1 MTTEDSLKKITKGA
15 GIAFIGVVISKI
27 LGYVYRVLIARTD
40 IEIYG
45 LISIGIALFSLLTT
59 ISLLG
64 LHKGLLRYVS
74 FYKGKED
81 FEKIKQTIKT
91 SLKITIPFSIFISVL
106 FFIFSKQISLYFFHT
121 PDLNLVFKIFAFAVP
136 ITVFRDLIF
145 STFQSFQKIKYEV
158 YAKSIT
164 ENLTKIILTIIFLIL
179 GFKTIGLT
187 IAYVL
192 GILIGTLI
200 AFYFLKRKILP
211 SLKTNIIDKS
221 SHSKKELLVYSLPLL
236 FTFIIFSILTWTDT
250 LMLGYFKTPLE
261 VGIYNAALPTAFLM
275 YVIPS
280 TLLALFI
287 PILTG
292 LYAQNKKDI
301 FEQVYKRITKW
312 IFLTNIML
320 LGIFYL
326 FSKEVLQILFGP
338 DYVTGYIALI
348 ILSTGYFIGYLL
360 STSTSVLIIIKKTKL
375 TLVNTLIITI
385 INIILNLYLIPLY
398 GINGAAIATATAF
411 LTRSLLLMIESYFI
425 IKIIPIKL
433 NYLKI
438 LFSAGTSF
446 FIVKY
451 LIYFLS
457 INIHIFSLI
466 FFSILFVLIYMI
478 LLFVTKSLEKEDVFI
493 LNAIKKKLKF

>member
-1 MTTEDSLKKITKGA
+1 
-15 GIAFIGVVISKI
+15 
-27 LGYVYRVLIARTD
+27 
-40 IEIYG
+40 
-45 LISIGIALFSLLTT
+45 
-59 ISLLG
+59 
-64 LHKGLLRYVS
+64 
-74 FYKGKED
+74 
-81 FEKIKQTIKT
+81 
-91 SLKITIPFSIFISVL
+91 
-106 FFIFSKQISLYFFHT
+106 FHT

-398 GINGAAIATATAF
+398 G
-411 LTRSLLLMIESYFI
+411 
-425 IKIIPIKL
+425 
-433 NYLKI
+433 
-438 LFSAGTSF
+438 
-446 FIVKY
+446 
-451 LIYFLS
+451 
-457 INIHIFSLI
+457 
-466 FFSILFVLIYMI
+466 
-478 LLFVTKSLEKEDVFI
+478 
-493 LNAIKKKLKF
+493 

>member
-164 ENLTKIILTIIFLIL
+164 ENLTKIILFRH
-179 GFKTIGLT
+179 
-187 IAYVL
+187 V
-192 GILIGTLI
+192 
-200 AFYFLKRKILP
+200 P
-211 SLKTNIIDKS
+211 
-221 SHSKKELLVYSLPLL
+221 
-236 FTFIIFSILTWTDT
+236 
-250 LMLGYFKTPLE
+250 
-261 VGIYNAALPTAFLM
+261 
-275 YVIPS
+275 
-280 TLLALFI
+280 
-287 PILTG
+287 
-292 LYAQNKKDI
+292 
-301 FEQVYKRITKW
+301 
-312 IFLTNIML
+312 
-320 LGIFYL
+320 
-326 FSKEVLQILFGP
+326 
-338 DYVTGYIALI
+338 
-348 ILSTGYFIGYLL
+348 
-360 STSTSVLIIIKKTKL
+360 
-375 TLVNTLIITI
+375 
-385 INIILNLYLIPLY
+385 
-398 GINGAAIATATAF
+398 
-411 LTRSLLLMIESYFI
+411 
-425 IKIIPIKL
+425 
-433 NYLKI
+433 
-438 LFSAGTSF
+438 
-446 FIVKY
+446 Y
-451 LIYFLS
+451 LIYAHGTPLVKQL
-457 INIHIFSLI
+457 NLFSCLWGFSHQLI
-466 FFSILFVLIYMI
+466 
-478 LLFVTKSLEKEDVFI
+478 
-493 LNAIKKKLKF
+493 